1 MGIEPTTSCLLD
13 RRSNQLSYS
22 ANYEVRKNCCLM
34 IFFQLYHVIVFDVT
48 SGVFHM
54 STLFVCTLVTTC
66 KKSG

>member
-1 MGIEPTTSCLLD
+1 
-13 RRSNQLSYS
+13 
-22 ANYEVRKNCCLM
+22 M

-54 STLFVCTLVTTC
+54 STLFVCTLVATF